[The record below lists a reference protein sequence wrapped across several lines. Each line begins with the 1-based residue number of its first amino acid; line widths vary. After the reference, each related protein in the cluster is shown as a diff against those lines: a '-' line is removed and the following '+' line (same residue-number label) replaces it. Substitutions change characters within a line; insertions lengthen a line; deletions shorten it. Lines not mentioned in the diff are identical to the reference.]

1 MVGRGIGLR
10 ARFVLACGV
19 LVLTSALAGVWTLSA
34 LARLSSVVGQT
45 VEGLDVVAA
54 STSQLADALEREDD
68 ALLLAL
74 GGNFH
79 GHGSLESKRALVDAA
94 ADTLLGVRGVL
105 PLPPAA
111 AGLRES
117 IASYRQQ
124 AEKLVE
130 DRRGADRL
138 LRYHRDAHPLF
149 LRAVAHITAI
159 REQFFQEAQ
168 RAHDLAKGEVER
180 SRGIV
185 LLISCAAVVV
195 STLTALHLVR
205 AVVGPLHRI
214 TRGVR
219 AIKDEQF
226 DERLPMEFRD
236 ELGDL
241 AIAFNEMAARLADF
255 RRTNIG
261 EVLHAKET
269 LEATLQALPDAVVLI
284 DHDGVVVS
292 LNAAAENLL
301 VTADKRPRRAED
313 IIIEGFDPEVV
324 LRFLARTTPEDATV
338 DLARSLRIHRNGRAI
353 RLLPRLLPV
362 PGLEKGRSGA
372 ILVLYDVTELAQLDE
387 RRADLVAVASHELQ
401 TPLTTLHMTL
411 LMLNESSGSL
421 SSRQTQLVDTAMVGA
436 EQLTETVSEY
446 LDLTRIEAGQLRLSW
461 DRVDVVALATHA
473 VRRAQ
478 AASGALGARIVLTT
492 EEDIPLIWGDASRLR
507 LVLNNLLSNAVK
519 YTPAGRIIEV
529 WLRGER
535 TRDAGGVHISVQDDG
550 PGVPPQFRTKIF
562 EKFFRVEHQRLEGD
576 RGLRGSGIGLHIA
589 RQIVE
594 HHGGRIECTSSQ
606 ELRGARMIIDLPAD
620 GRVATRSAP
629 AEREYAASRAPVTSS
644 SPESMA

>member
-1 MVGRGIGLR
+1 MVARGIGLR
-10 ARFVLACGV
+10 GRFVVACGV
-19 LVLTSALAGVWTLSA
+19 LVLTSALAGIWTLST
-34 LARLSSVVGQT
+34 LGRLSSVVGQT

-54 STSQLADALEREDD
+54 TTSELADSLEREDD
-68 ALLLAL
+68 ALLLAV
-74 GGNFH
+74 GDSTRGR
-79 GHGSLESKRALVDAA
+79 GSLDSKRALVDAA
-94 ADTLLGVRGVL
+94 AKMLLGVKGVL

-111 AGLRES
+111 TGLRES
-117 IASYRQQ
+117 IASYRQV
-124 AEKLVE
+124 AEKIVE
-130 DRRGADRL
+130 DRHGADRL
-138 LRYHRDAHPLF
+138 LRYHRDAHPLL
-149 LRAVAHITAI
+149 LRAVAHVTAI
-159 REQFFQEAQ
+159 REQFFKEAQ
-168 RAHDLAKGEVER
+168 RAHAVAKGEVER
-180 SRGIV
+180 SRSIV
-185 LLISCAAVVV
+185 LLISCAAVLV

-261 EVLHAKET
+261 EVLRAKET
-269 LEATLQALPDAVVLI
+269 LEATLQALPDAVVLV
-284 DHDGVVVS
+284 DHGGNVVS
-292 LNAAAENLL
+292 LNAAAEKLL

-324 LRFLARTTPEDATV
+324 LRFLARPVPEPATV
-338 DLARSLRIHRNGRAI
+338 DLSRSLRIDRNGRAI
-353 RLLPRLLPV
+353 RLWPRLLPV
-362 PGLEKGRSGA
+362 PGLTKGRSGA

-411 LMLNESSGSL
+411 LMLNEDSDAL
-421 SSRQTQLVDTAMVGA
+421 TRRQTQLVDTAMVGA

-461 DRVDVVALATHA
+461 DRVDVVALATQA

-478 AASGALGARIVLTT
+478 VASGVPGARIVLAT
-492 EEDIPLIWGDASRLR
+492 EGEIPVIWGDESRLR

-519 YTPAGRIIEV
+519 YTPAGGIIEV
-529 WLRGER
+529 SVRAER
-535 TRDAGGVHISVQDDG
+535 LEGDGGVRISVQDDG
-550 PGVPPQFRTKIF
+550 PGVPLEFRKNIF

-576 RGLRGSGIGLHIA
+576 RGLRGSGIGLHLA

-594 HHGGRIECTSSQ
+594 HHGGRIECTSSSD
-606 ELRGARMIIDLPAD
+606 LRGACMVIDIPTD
-620 GRVATRSAP
+620 GRAAATPSFGPQGSATRASKEAP
-629 AEREYAASRAPVTSS
+629 S
-644 SPESMA
+644 